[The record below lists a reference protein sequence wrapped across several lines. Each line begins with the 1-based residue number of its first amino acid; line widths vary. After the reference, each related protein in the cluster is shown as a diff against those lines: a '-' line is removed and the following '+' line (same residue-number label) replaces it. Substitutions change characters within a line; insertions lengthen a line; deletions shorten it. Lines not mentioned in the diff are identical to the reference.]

1 MRNNKNSFSSG
12 ASFQRNSHH
21 RTELEGKSEAPTPFS
36 GASLAIQKVKVVR

>member
-1 MRNNKNSFSSG
+1 MRNNKNSFGLG

-21 RTELEGKSEAPTPFS
+21 RTKSKDKSEAPTPFS